1 MTDYRKRM
9 FRGAKIEDCI
19 QEFIQMERT
28 TKMQMKNDER
38 DFALL
43 SKGMNSAYQYVVNRM
58 VREFEYNEEVIK
70 LKNQLVQLEKQYRKL
85 AENNL
90 EQSKKNLFE
99 TLKESYYLENIPDEA
114 LTDLENMSTDNQKG
128 LFVGMSMAYEQV
140 ANYISII
147 INRSDNLSEQDINHL
162 LSLIEANAF
171 MKASDEELIEDAET
185 YQNGFMNG
193 IKAAYSLAMMEIKE
207 TFHHR

>member
-58 VREFEYNEEVIK
+58 VREFEYNEEGIE
-70 LKNQLVQLEKQYRKL
+70 LKNQLFQLEKQYRKL
-85 AENNL
+85 SENNL

-99 TLKESYYLENIPDEA
+99 TLKESYYLENIPDEE

-185 YQNGFMNG
+185 YQNGLMNG
-193 IKAAYSLAMMEIKE
+193 IKAAYGLAMMEIKE

>member
-28 TKMQMKNDER
+28 TKSQIENDEGE
-38 DFALL
+38 FALL

-58 VREFEYNEEVIK
+58 VREFEYNEEGIK
-70 LKNQLVQLEKQYRKL
+70 MKKKLVQLEKQYRKL

-90 EQSKKNLFE
+90 EQSKRNLLE
-99 TLKESYYLENIPDEA
+99 TLNESYYVENIPEEA
-114 LTDLENMSTDNQKG
+114 LTDLETMSTDNQKG

-140 ANYISII
+140 ANYISILK
-147 INRSDNLSEQDINHL
+147 NRSDNLAEQDINHL

-171 MKASDEELIEDAET
+171 MKASDEELIEDEQT
-185 YQNGFMNG
+185 YKNGLMNG
-193 IKAAYSLAMMEIKE
+193 MKAAYGLAMMEIKE
-207 TFHHR
+207 TFLYE